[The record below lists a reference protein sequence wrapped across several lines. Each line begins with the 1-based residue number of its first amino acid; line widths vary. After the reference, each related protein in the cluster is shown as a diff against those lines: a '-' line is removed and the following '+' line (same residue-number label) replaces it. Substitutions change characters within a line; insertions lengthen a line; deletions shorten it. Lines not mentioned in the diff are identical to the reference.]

1 MTMTTMKHSND
12 GAAPW
17 ELKAGEANQ
26 LPLVVQATQPSA
38 RIDQL
43 DPDTVI
49 DWIKT
54 YGGILLRGF
63 RFRLSSFERL
73 TSQLCV
79 DFLFNE
85 SPGRETISIENQIQS
100 VDLGPAPFALHA
112 EMARVP
118 WRPDLAI
125 FACFSPPS
133 IKGETLA
140 CDGIKLADSL
150 RTETRDYLK
159 GKDFRYMQE
168 ASPEFCKK
176 WLGKANPSEEELQAL
191 AANTPYQFFAQNQ
204 KIYYYFLAPVFEQP
218 LTGGREAFANFLLFS
233 RDMHKTKI
241 FPTFSDGEEIS
252 DELCDEIREVAK
264 SCTTEVRWQRNDIVI
279 LDNSRFMHGRN
290 EVVVASGRQIWSRF
304 GYAGFAHENGVG
316 KNLKAWRRYRE
327 LGVDSSIT
335 DFDSER
341 LWDSPEKYP
350 VQFDGAKA
358 CFAHMDRDAYL
369 QSIFTNVS
377 RIKTATPQQWTLP
390 LSALLEL
397 YAELGSE
404 QAAPGFIF
412 HPAHCGSTLLA
423 RLLDHKNKTLLIREP
438 FALRQL
444 AARIACES
452 PQLKD
457 NFSMRLLEVLL
468 SLLSRSWGA
477 DQKVIIKANVPVNF
491 ILPQIF
497 ACLPGASGIILYAS
511 FEGYLLSVLKT
522 PRHRQW
528 VMNICAEMAP
538 AIRHIAD
545 LSSIVNGELE
555 AEQAASL
562 LWMAQMHQFR
572 QAINNAPALRS
583 LNCERLFEA
592 PKKAL
597 EATAELF
604 AIDFSPEELDGIIN
618 SGMLSEYA
626 KDPTQKYDEASRL
639 KERTQLVLQL
649 KPVIDSARCWAEP
662 FIQSMD
668 IPDELPGN
676 LIF

>member
-1 MTMTTMKHSND
+1 MAMSTMKHSND
-12 GAAPW
+12 GGAPW
-17 ELKAGEANQ
+17 ELITGEADQ
-26 LPLVVQATQPSA
+26 LPLVVRATQPSA
-38 RIDQL
+38 RIDLL

-150 RTETRDYLK
+150 RSETRDYLK
-159 GKDFRYMQE
+159 GRDFRYMQE
-168 ASPEFCKK
+168 ASAEFCQK
-176 WLGKANPSEEELQAL
+176 WLGVANPSEEELQGL
-191 AANTPYQFFAQNQ
+191 AANTPYQFFMQNQ
-204 KIYYYFLAPVFEQP
+204 IIYYYFLAPVFEQP
-218 LTGGREAFANFLLFS
+218 LTGGREAFANFLLFT
-233 RDMHKTKI
+233 RDMHKTKT
-241 FPTFSDGEEIS
+241 FPTFADGEEIS

-290 EVVVASGRQIWSRF
+290 EVVAASGRQIWTRF
-304 GYAGFAHENGVG
+304 GYAGFLHENGAA

-327 LGVDSSIT
+327 LGVDDSTS
-335 DFDSER
+335 DFDPGR
-341 LWDSPEKYP
+341 LWDSPEQYL

-358 CFAHMDRDAYL
+358 CFAHMDRNAYL

-377 RIKTATPQQWTLP
+377 RIKTAAPQQWTLP
-390 LSALLEL
+390 LSTLLDL
-397 YAELGSE
+397 HANLAGD
-404 QAAPGFIF
+404 QTAPGFIF

-423 RLLDHKNKTLLIREP
+423 RLLDQKNKTLVIREP

-444 AARIACES
+444 AARIASGPPGAEDDFS
-452 PQLKD
+452 TQL
-457 NFSMRLLEVLL
+457 LAALL
-468 SLLSRSWGA
+468 SLLSRSWGP

-497 ACLPGASGIILYAS
+497 ACLPEAGGVILYAS

-538 AIRHIAD
+538 AIRQIAG
-545 LSSIVNGELE
+545 LSGIVNDELE

-572 QAINNAPALRS
+572 QAIEIAPALRS
-583 LNCERLFEA
+583 LNCERLFET
-592 PKKAL
+592 PEKAL
-597 EATAELF
+597 EAAAALF
-604 AIDFSPEELDGIIN
+604 AIDLSAEELDSIIN

-626 KDPTQKYDEASRL
+626 KDPTQKFDEANRL
-639 KERTQLVLQL
+639 KERTQLAAQL

-662 FIQSMD
+662 FIQSLD

-676 LIF
+676 LLI

>member
-1 MTMTTMKHSND
+1 MKHGND
-12 GAAPW
+12 SAPPW

-38 RIDQL
+38 RIEQL
-43 DPDTVI
+43 DPDIVI

-73 TSQLCV
+73 TSQMCV

-85 SPGRETISIENQIQS
+85 SPGRETVSIENRIQS

-125 FACFSPPS
+125 FACFSAPS
-133 IKGETLA
+133 MKGETLA

-150 RTETRDYLK
+150 PGETREFLR
-159 GKDFRYMQE
+159 GRDFRYMQE
-168 ASPEFCKK
+168 ASAEFCEK
-176 WLGKANPSEEELQAL
+176 WLGKANPSEEELQTL
-191 AANTPYQFFAQNQ
+191 AANTPYQFFMQNQ

-218 LTGGREAFANFLLFS
+218 LTGGREAFSNFLLFT
-233 RDMHKTKI
+233 RDMHKTKT

-252 DELCDEIREVAK
+252 DDLCDEIREIAK
-264 SCTTEVRWQRNDIVI
+264 GCTTEVRWQRHDIVI

-290 EVVVASGRQIWSRF
+290 EVLIASERQIWTRF
-304 GYAGFAHENGVG
+304 GYAAFANENGVA
-316 KNLKAWRRYRE
+316 KNLKAWRFYRE
-327 LGVDSSIT
+327 LDADNSIT
-335 DFDSER
+335 DFDPKQ
-341 LWDSPEKYP
+341 LWDSPEKYL
-350 VQFDGAKA
+350 VQFNGAEA
-358 CFAHMDRDAYL
+358 CFAQMDRDAYL

-377 RIKTATPQQWTLP
+377 RIKTAAPQQWTLP
-390 LSALLEL
+390 LSTLLDL
-397 YAELGSE
+397 HANLVGD
-404 QAAPGFIF
+404 QTAPGFIF

-423 RLLDHKNKTLLIREP
+423 RLLDQKNKTLVIREP

-444 AARIACES
+444 AARIASEPPGAENDFS
-452 PQLKD
+452 TQLL
-457 NFSMRLLEVLL
+457 SALL
-468 SLLSRSWGA
+468 SLLSRSWGT
-477 DQKVIIKANVPVNF
+477 DQNVIIKANVPVNF
-491 ILPQIF
+491 ILSQVF
-497 ACLPGASGIILYAS
+497 SCLPGASGVILYAS

-538 AIRHIAD
+538 AIRNIAG
-545 LSSIVNGELE
+545 LSGIVYEELE

-562 LWMAQMHQFR
+562 MWMAQMHQYR
-572 QAINNAPALRS
+572 QAIENAPALRS

-597 EATAELF
+597 EAVAGFF
-604 AIDFSPEELDGIIN
+604 AIDFSGDELDGIIN

-626 KDPTQKYDEASRL
+626 KDPTQKFDEANRL
-639 KERTQLVLQL
+639 RERTLLAAQL
-649 KPVIDSARCWAEP
+649 KPVIDSARGWAEP

-668 IPDELPGN
+668 IPDELPGR
-676 LIF
+676 LLF

>member
-1 MTMTTMKHSND
+1 MKHSID
-12 GAAPW
+12 SAAPW

-26 LPLVVQATQPSA
+26 LPLLVQATHPSA
-38 RIDQL
+38 RIDEL
-43 DPDTVI
+43 DPETVI

-85 SPGRETISIENQIQS
+85 SPGRETVSIEKQIQS

-125 FACFSPPS
+125 FACYSPPS

-150 RTETRDYLK
+150 RPETRDYLK
-159 GKDFRYMQE
+159 DRDFRYMQE
-168 ASPEFCKK
+168 ASAEFCEK
-176 WLGKANPSEEELQAL
+176 WLGKANPSGEELQAL
-191 AANTPYQFFAQNQ
+191 AANTPYQFFMQNQ

-218 LTGGREAFANFLLFS
+218 LTGGRKAFANFLLYS
-233 RDMHKTKI
+233 RDMHKTKT
-241 FPTFSDGEEIS
+241 FPTFSDGEEIT

-264 SCTTEVRWQRNDIVI
+264 GCTTEVRWQRNDIVI

-290 EVVVASGRQIWSRF
+290 EVVDASGRQIWTRF
-304 GYAGFAHENGVG
+304 GYASFAHESEAG

-327 LGVDSSIT
+327 LKGDDSIT
-335 DFDSER
+335 DFDPKQ
-341 LWDSPEKYP
+341 LWDSPEKYL

-377 RIKTATPQQWTLP
+377 RIKTAAPQQWTLP
-390 LSALLEL
+390 LSTLLEL
-397 YAELGSE
+397 YSKLGGD
-404 QAAPGFIF
+404 QTAPGFIF

-423 RLLDHKNKTLLIREP
+423 RLLDQKNKTLVIREP
-438 FALRQL
+438 FAMRQL
-444 AARIACES
+444 AVRIASDPPRQENDFS
-452 PQLKD
+452 IQLLA
-457 NFSMRLLEVLL
+457 SVL
-468 SLLSRSWGA
+468 SLLSRSWNA

-497 ACLPGASGIILYAS
+497 ACLPGASGVILYAS

-538 AIRHIAD
+538 AIRQITG
-545 LSSIVNGELE
+545 LSGIVNDELE
-555 AEQAASL
+555 PEQAASL

-572 QAINNAPALRS
+572 QAIGIAPALRS
-583 LNCERLFEA
+583 LNCERLFET

-597 EATAELF
+597 GAAAHLF
-604 AIDFSPEELDGIIN
+604 AIDFPAEELDGIIN

-626 KDPTQKYDEASRL
+626 KDPTQKYDEANRL
-639 KERTQLVLQL
+639 KERTQLAAQL

-676 LIF
+676 LLF